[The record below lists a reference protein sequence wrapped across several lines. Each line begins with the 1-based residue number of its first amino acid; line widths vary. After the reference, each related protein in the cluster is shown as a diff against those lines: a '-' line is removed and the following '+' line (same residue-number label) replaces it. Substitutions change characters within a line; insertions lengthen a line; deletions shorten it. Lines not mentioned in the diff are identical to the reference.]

1 MRQIGE
7 EGFASPVMRADFKRA
22 VHLMEDDTD
31 DDELIDALI
40 LAATEVV
47 ETATRRPML
56 PRTYE
61 FTLPGD
67 RWRRWWFPV
76 TPVAEV
82 VGLAWRFGAD
92 WQDLDPVRVHVEQ
105 AHDEPQLVL
114 PADYGAPAG
123 VSEIRVQ
130 AVAGYPAGQVP
141 GPLKQAVILVVKDWL
156 EAGIA
161 LDQTE
166 YLRVSFGCKM
176 LMRQYRYAR
185 PLETAAR

>member
-1 MRQIGE
+1 MRYIGE
-7 EGFASPVMRADFKRA
+7 EAFASPVTRAEFKRA
-22 VHLMEDDTD
+22 VHLMADDTD
-31 DDELIDALI
+31 DDDLIDALI

-56 PRTYE
+56 ARRYE
-61 FTLPGD
+61 FTIPAHG
-67 RWRRWWFPV
+67 WRRWWFPV
-76 TPVAEV
+76 APVTQV
-82 VGLAWRFGAD
+82 VGYAWRRGAE
-92 WQDLDPVRVHVEQ
+92 WQELDPALVHIEQ
-105 AHDEPQLVL
+105 AHDEPQLVV
-114 PADYGAPAG
+114 PAGYAAPAG

-130 AVAGYPAGQVP
+130 AVAGYAAGQVL

-166 YLRVSFGCKM
+166 YLRVSFGCKL

-185 PLETAAR
+185 PLETAAL